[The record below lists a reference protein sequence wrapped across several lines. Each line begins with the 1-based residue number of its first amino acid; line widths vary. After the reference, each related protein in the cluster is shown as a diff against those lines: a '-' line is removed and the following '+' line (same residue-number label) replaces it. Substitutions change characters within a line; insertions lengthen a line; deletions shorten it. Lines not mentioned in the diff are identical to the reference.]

1 MRRILETTRL
11 AIMVFD
17 STGNCVCASQAAMS
31 LFGASE
37 IQELRPLGSAGV
49 SPPLQPDGTHSAEKW
64 QQTLE
69 QVRRQGSLALEWE
82 LLRCDGAP
90 LIARVNLTHTQ
101 EDELLHCSID
111 DISDLKQALSRLEF
125 LVHHDPLT
133 SLPNRYSALK
143 QLNQLLYQQDKPVGT
158 GVISLKLRRFREFND
173 AYGHSMGYSSK

>member
-1 MRRILETTRL
+1 MNPLGVAVMKATDKAAPYDLCTQPEQMRRILETTRL

-69 QVRRQGSLALEWE
+69 
-82 LLRCDGAP
+82 
-90 LIARVNLTHTQ
+90 
-101 EDELLHCSID
+101 
-111 DISDLKQALSRLEF
+111 
-125 LVHHDPLT
+125 
-133 SLPNRYSALK
+133 
-143 QLNQLLYQQDKPVGT
+143 
-158 GVISLKLRRFREFND
+158 
-173 AYGHSMGYSSK
+173 